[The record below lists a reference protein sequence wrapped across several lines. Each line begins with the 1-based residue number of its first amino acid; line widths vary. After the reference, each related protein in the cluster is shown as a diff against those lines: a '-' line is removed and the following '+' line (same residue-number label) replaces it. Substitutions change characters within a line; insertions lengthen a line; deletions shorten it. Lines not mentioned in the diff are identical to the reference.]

1 MQDLYT
7 EKYKT
12 LPREIK
18 YLNKWRDIPYLW
30 SRTLNTSMMSIKGR
44 RLIKYKVG
52 SLNKLIGK
60 TLARLIKNIK

>member
-18 YLNKWRDIPYLW
+18 YLNKWRDIPYL
-30 SRTLNTSMMSIKGR
+30 RTLNTSMMSTKGR
-44 RLIKYKVG
+44 RLIKYKAG